1 MRDLS
6 WMPDIQPASNIGA
19 IRSLLEQDPYWS
31 LYALG
36 DLDPDRL
43 PHARFFAAPPHV
55 ALLYQEFDLPIL
67 FALGD
72 PAALL
77 AAMPLPGRCYLQVK
91 AGMLAAIEQTHEVSL
106 LRPTVRMRLDPQYFQ
121 PVPTTSCRRLTR
133 GDLEGLE
140 RLYADGAETNESPGF
155 FFPSM
160 LNEGVFVGR
169 FVDGMLVSVAGT
181 HLVGRKAKVA
191 AIGNVYTHR
200 NHRRRGY
207 AAETASAATLALLR
221 MGIERVG
228 LNVYA
233 SNPGAQ
239 SVYRGLGFVEHCHY
253 FEGLAVRRPPPQDV
267 PFNPAAPVEKPNG

>member
-1 MRDLS
+1 
-6 WMPDIQPASNIGA
+6 MPDVQPMPEIEPEQDIGA

-36 DLDPDRL
+36 DLDPKRFC
-43 PHARFFAAPPHV
+43 HARFYVAPPHV
-55 ALLYQEFDLPIL
+55 GLLYQEFDVPIL

-77 AAMPLPGRCYLQVK
+77 ARMPLPDRCYLQVK
-91 AGMLAAIEQTHEVSL
+91 AGLLAAIEQTHTVSL
-106 LRPTVRMRLDPQYFQ
+106 LRPAVRMRLDRPHFQ
-121 PVPTTSCRRLTR
+121 PAPTTQCRRLTR
-133 GDLEGLE
+133 DDLAAIE
-140 RLYADGAETNESPGF
+140 RLYADGAGTNESPDF

-160 LNEGVFVGR
+160 LEEGVFVGR
-169 FVDGMLVSVAGT
+169 FVEGMLVSVAGT
-181 HLVGRKAKVA
+181 HLVGQVAKVA

-207 AAETASAATLALLR
+207 AAETTSAAILTLLR

-233 SNPGAQ
+233 SNPAAQ
-239 SVYRGLGFVEHCHY
+239 SVYRALGFVEHCRY
-253 FEGLAVRRPPPQDV
+253 LEGFAVRRTQSPDQEFCGYSEPR
-267 PFNPAAPVEKPNG
+267 